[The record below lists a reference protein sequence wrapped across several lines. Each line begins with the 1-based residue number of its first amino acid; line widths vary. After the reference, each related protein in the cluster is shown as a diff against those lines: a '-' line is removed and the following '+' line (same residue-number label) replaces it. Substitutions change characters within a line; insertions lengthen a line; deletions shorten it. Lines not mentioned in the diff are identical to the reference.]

1 MRYTFIILLLF
12 LTTIF
17 QGVSAIYTSAQA
29 GDFNNINTW
38 VGGVVPTSVDD
49 VIVEH
54 NVYVG
59 FNTSIKNVTINSGG
73 ILRSNAASV
82 NFTMTGNLNIQ
93 VGGEFRGIDIG
104 NNLNLVFTG
113 TSVFTNNGTASFKNL
128 TVNGTLTLNSSIGGG
143 LLNTSSI
150 NINGTLNCQANTI
163 SVPALSALTFW
174 GGSTLR
180 LDNAGGVDATI
191 SGLGT
196 ITYNVGANYYFDSN
210 VNALGMSSINTV
222 NDMTFDGC
230 TVNTIKT
237 LTITGRLLN
246 GVSNGIIGDV
256 STSNTFTL
264 TGNVTGNGLRTQ
276 IGNIKVTGNYQNY
289 GRLQFPGTVEVSPG
303 ATLGVTTGVDFIMM
317 NNAKII
323 NDGNITCVR
332 FRAQGIATINENGNT
347 QIQTVFTD
355 AANLV
360 QNSGTFTVAGTTTIS
375 NGSYNFNHLNVSG
388 DFTLDRDIIIEGDL
402 NVTGSLT
409 SSANQ
414 LDLQNGGNTI
424 SFGGTID
431 LDDFIINGATTLSGT
446 DVIVNDITLN
456 AGTFDIEDNYLRI
469 DNNITNSGGNIDAT
483 DNDSEVRFTGN
494 AVDITIPANS
504 FVSNAFGNL
513 TLNKNAKITASNN
526 YTVNNVFSM
535 FNAGLIFDLLNYNFI
550 INGTV
555 TYSNGDFDATDDAS
569 TITIGGNGALSF
581 PPLLSSECG
590 NLTLTRNGTVTLGN
604 NLTVDGTLTLNNAG
618 LVFDVQTNTLT
629 LNNPIVSTNGA
640 LDLTDDAST
649 IDFAFAVQ
657 QVFQMEHS
665 YLAKLEIC
673 Q

>member
-256 STSNTFTL
+256 STS
-264 TGNVTGNGLRTQ
+264 
-276 IGNIKVTGNYQNY
+276 I
-289 GRLQFPGTVEVSPG
+289 
-303 ATLGVTTGVDFIMM
+303 
-317 NNAKII
+317 
-323 NDGNITCVR
+323 
-332 FRAQGIATINENGNT
+332 
-347 QIQTVFTD
+347 
-355 AANLV
+355 
-360 QNSGTFTVAGTTTIS
+360 
-375 NGSYNFNHLNVSG
+375 HL
-388 DFTLDRDIIIEGDL
+388 
-402 NVTGSLT
+402 
-409 SSANQ
+409 
-414 LDLQNGGNTI
+414 
-424 SFGGTID
+424 
-431 LDDFIINGATTLSGT
+431 
-446 DVIVNDITLN
+446 
-456 AGTFDIEDNYLRI
+456 
-469 DNNITNSGGNIDAT
+469 
-483 DNDSEVRFTGN
+483 
-494 AVDITIPANS
+494 
-504 FVSNAFGNL
+504 
-513 TLNKNAKITASNN
+513 
-526 YTVNNVFSM
+526 
-535 FNAGLIFDLLNYNFI
+535 
-550 INGTV
+550 
-555 TYSNGDFDATDDAS
+555 
-569 TITIGGNGALSF
+569 
-581 PPLLSSECG
+581 
-590 NLTLTRNGTVTLGN
+590 
-604 NLTVDGTLTLNNAG
+604 
-618 LVFDVQTNTLT
+618 
-629 LNNPIVSTNGA
+629 
-640 LDLTDDAST
+640 
-649 IDFAFAVQ
+649 
-657 QVFQMEHS
+657 H
-665 YLAKLEIC
+665 
-673 Q
+673 